1 MTDQT
6 MREQIV
12 YLRTALQN
20 LAQSADRYI
29 EDGSWVEHLS
39 LDIEFAK
46 GILKTTKPQK
56 EQMQ

>member
-1 MTDQT
+1 MTE
-6 MREQIV
+6 REQIV

-20 LAQSADRYI
+20 LALSADRYL
-29 EDGSWVEHLS
+29 EDGSWDDHVR

-46 GILKTTKPQK
+46 GILKNTKPQK